1 MMTPPP
7 RTAAQG
13 KCDREVAMAYSL
25 EGDLLEVCTCNV
37 LCPCW
42 IGEDPD
48 GEVCQST
55 LAYRFERGE
64 IDGVDVSG
72 VVAGGVVHI
81 PGNVLDGNWQRRLY
95 ISATASDEQA
105 QAVIDLMQGRKGGPL
120 AELAKLIGK
129 ELEVRRAPIIFELD
143 EGAGTFR
150 IEGVLDAE
158 MAPYKGPTGET
169 TTLNESIFSTIPG
182 SPAYVAKA
190 KHFRMQEPEL
200 GIDLDLRG
208 HNAIQGKFRF
218 EHAEAAAA

>member
-1 MMTPPP
+1 
-7 RTAAQG
+7 
-13 KCDREVAMAYSL
+13 MAYVL

-48 GEVCQST
+48 EGICQST
-55 LAYRFERGE
+55 MGYRFEKGE

-72 VVAGGVVHI
+72 VIVGSTVHI
-81 PGNVLDGNWQRRLY
+81 PGNVLAGNWQRRLY
-95 ISATASDEQA
+95 VDASASDEQA

-120 AELAKLIGK
+120 AELAQLIGD
-129 ELEVRRAPIIFELD
+129 EMGVERAPIVFELD
-143 EGAGTFR
+143 EGEGR
-150 IEGVLDAE
+150 YSIEGVLDAV
-158 MAPYKGPTGET
+158 MSPYKGATGKV

-190 KHFRMQEPEL
+190 TRFKMKEPDL
-200 GIDLDLRG
+200 GIDLDIEG

-218 EHAEAAAA
+218 EHEAGAESEAA